1 MKKRWQEPEVIAKMA
16 KRKRGVVTAE
26 TRRKLS
32 KTSSGKNN
40 GMYGKRAWNRG
51 VPMTEEQKKKLQDGR
66 EKYHTKKRKALLE
79 IYSQRAEK
87 ECYKCNQT
95 KKLDLFYNSKA
106 HLDGY
111 AGLCKSCEKTRQQ
124 KRKLKEK

>member
-1 MKKRWQEPEVIAKMA
+1 MKKRWQEPEVIAKME
-16 KRKRGVVTAE
+16 KRKLRDI
-26 TRRKLS
+26 
-32 KTSSGKNN
+32 SGKNN
-40 GMYGKRAWNRG
+40 PMYGKGLKGKDNPMYGKKPWNYG
-51 VPMTEEQKKKLQDGR
+51 LPMTEEQKKKLHAGR
-66 EKYHTKKRKALLE
+66 EKYHTKKRKVLLE